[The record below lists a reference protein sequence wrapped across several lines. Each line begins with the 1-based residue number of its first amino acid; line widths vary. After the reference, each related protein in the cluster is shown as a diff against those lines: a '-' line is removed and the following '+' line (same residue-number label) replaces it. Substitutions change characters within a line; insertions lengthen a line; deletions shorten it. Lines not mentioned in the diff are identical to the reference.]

1 MQITAN
7 LLKRENAVRSID
19 TLQNGPSMKT
29 LVNIWLSKFKSSSG
43 GFIAC
48 AEERFFACTRLS
60 CDLSVHSL
68 ATGWRLLLHTRDKGE
83 NAEGNYGWLTLR
95 LSLPQE
101 QQQQQKKT
109 IYKKTKHVFF
119 GGKWCRWLCGAIQNL
134 YTGTY
139 ETFNI
144 APFIVKPH
152 FVTYLFSMS
161 FFPHFTHKRRSVW
174 SL

>member
-1 MQITAN
+1 MPF
-7 LLKRENAVRSID
+7 RSID

-43 GFIAC
+43 GLRCVRRGKVFLPAHAC
-48 AEERFFACTRLS
+48 LVICQFTRLQQGGGFFCTRGTKEKMRREI
-60 CDLSVHSL
+60 
-68 ATGWRLLLHTRDKGE
+68 TGDSRWGYHYRKNNNNNKKKQYTQKDKTCFLR
-83 NAEGNYGWLTLR
+83 WKMVPMTLR
-95 LSLPQE
+95 GNP
-101 QQQQQKKT
+101 KPV
-109 IYKKTKHVFF
+109 YRHVW
-119 GGKWCRWLCGAIQNL
+119 K
-134 YTGTY
+134 
-139 ETFNI
+139 TFNI